1 MQTWTLWGALLGLA
15 VAAPRLP
22 AQAAAAP
29 SAPITDIHYDLTF
42 DSATA
47 PSHLLKVTM
56 TFRTAGTDPV
66 DLSLPA
72 WTPGAYEVTYFARKV
87 ENFTATAGDRPLR
100 WDKLDYD
107 TWRVRPDG
115 AQQVAVS
122 FDYLADSLD
131 NAMAWS
137 KPDFALVNGTNVFL
151 YPEGRSLDFPARVTV
166 HTQPGWQIATGM
178 ARFGS
183 GPEFAEPNYHDLVD
197 MPMFI
202 GRVELDSAQI
212 AGKWYRLA
220 TYPTGAL
227 TGTGRAHFWD
237 EMRQF
242 MPPLVAV
249 TGEAPFD
256 AYTVMMIFDPS
267 TPGGSALEHQ
277 NSHVGVYTPMIPLAG
292 PLLASISAHEIF
304 HAWNVKRLR
313 PADLWPYDY
322 HGPQPTTLLWV
333 SEGITDYYA
342 DLGLVRGGV
351 IGPAEFYRTT
361 AGKIDEVANT
371 PATSLEDASLSTW
384 IHPVDGS
391 GYVYYPKGSL
401 AGLLLDILIRDA
413 SDNRSSLDAVMR
425 DLYVRF
431 YRAGHGFTVD
441 DWWQAVSRAAG
452 GKSFDDFARNYIDG
466 REPFPYATVFPL
478 AGLVLHADT
487 TRLPRLGTTTV
498 ADSTG
503 IRVTAVTPAS
513 SASAAGIQE
522 GDYLVKVGDVD
533 VRTADFGLAFRS
545 RYAREPEG
553 TPLAI
558 VLRRKGQPLT
568 LAAGLRFATMTSY
581 AVTADEN
588 ASPKAARIRDGLLK
602 GTLTPR

>member
-1 MQTWTLWGALLGLA
+1 MHPSRLWGPLLGLA
-15 VAAPRLP
+15 AMASRLP
-22 AQAAAAP
+22 AQNPAIH

-42 DSATA
+42 DSTTA

-56 TFRTAGTDPV
+56 TFRTAGTEPV

-72 WTPGAYEVTYFARKV
+72 WTPGAYDVTYFARNV
-87 ENFTATAGDRPLR
+87 ENFSATSGDRKLR

-107 TWRVRPDG
+107 TWRVQPEG
-115 AQQVAVS
+115 AQPVAVS
-122 FDYLADSLD
+122 FDYVADSLD

-151 YPEGRSLDFPARVTV
+151 YPEGRPLDFPARVTV
-166 HTQPGWQIATGM
+166 HTQPGWRIATGM
-178 ARFGS
+178 ARS
-183 GPEFAEPNYHDLVD
+183 GGTGEFTEPNYHDLVD
-197 MPMFI
+197 MPLFI
-202 GRVELDSAQI
+202 GRLELDSAQI
-212 AGKWYRLA
+212 GSKWYRLA
-220 TYPTGAL
+220 TYPAGTL
-227 TGTGRAHFWD
+227 TGSARTHFWD
-237 EMRQF
+237 QMRQF
-242 MPPLVAV
+242 MPPLIAV

-256 AYTVMMIFDPS
+256 SYTVMMIFDPS
-267 TPGGSALEHQ
+267 YGGGSALEHQ
-277 NSHVGVYTPMIPLAG
+277 SSHVGVYTPMITLAG

-313 PADLWPYDY
+313 PAELWPYDY

-351 IGPAEFYRTT
+351 VGPAEFYRTT
-361 AGKIDEVANT
+361 ADKIDQVAGV

-391 GYVYYPKGSL
+391 GYIYYPKGSL

-413 SDNRSSLDAVMR
+413 SDNRASLDDVIR
-425 DLYVRF
+425 DLYTRC
-431 YRAGHGFTVD
+431 YKAGKGFTVE
-441 DWWQAVSRAAG
+441 DWWQAVARAAG
-452 GKSFDDFARNYIDG
+452 GKSFDDFATRYIDG
-466 REPFPYATVFPL
+466 REPFPYAAVLPL
-478 AGLVLHADT
+478 AGLAFHADT

-498 ADSTG
+498 SDSTG
-503 IRVTAVTPAS
+503 IRVTVVTPAS
-513 SASAAGIQE
+513 SASAAGVQE

-553 TPLAI
+553 TPLTI
-558 VLRRKGQPLT
+558 VLRRNGQPLT
-568 LAAGLRFATMTSY
+568 LTAPLRFMASTSY
-581 AVTADEN
+581 AITADQN
-588 ASPKAARIRDGLLK
+588 ASPKAARIRDGILK
-602 GTLTPR
+602 GTLSRE